1 MNALYLMR
9 PLKKCA
15 LPIYVTAVG
24 TNFLQPSLDRAYPN
38 HQIFY
43 IEKGRALFETAAGTF
58 VIPENHV
65 VFAKADHHLQ
75 YGAYDEEL
83 YVSFIAIY
91 GDTATAIIN
100 HFNAEDFSFYENPSI
115 YQKILTCYNQAKKFE
130 PAEAL
135 SIKAYELLV
144 TYFIDLSKSSF
155 SKPVTL
161 AKDFI
166 KKNFQNAISV
176 DDIVK
181 ASGVSRTLFFQL
193 FKKEAK
199 CSPMEFLQKTRIERA
214 CNLLLL
220 NDRTKISDIAVDCGF
235 WDTSYFCK
243 VFKAEMGCSPAKFR
257 KNN

>member
-9 PLKKCA
+9 PLKKCM
-15 LPIYVTAVG
+15 LPIYITAVG
-24 TNFLQPSLDRAYPN
+24 TNFIQPAIDRTYPN

-58 VIPENHV
+58 IIPENHV
-65 VFAKADHHLQ
+65 IFAKADYHLR
-75 YGAYDEEL
+75 YRAYDDEL
-83 YVSFIAIY
+83 YVSFIAIH
-91 GDTATAIIN
+91 GDTANTILN

-115 YQKILTCYNQAKKFE
+115 YQKILACYNHAKKFE
-130 PAEAL
+130 SAEAL
-135 SIKAYELLV
+135 SVKAYELFV
-144 TYFIDLSKSSF
+144 TYFIDLSKSSI

-166 KKNFQNAISV
+166 KKNFQNTISV
-176 DDIVK
+176 DDIVR
-181 ASGVSRTLFFQL
+181 ASGVSRTMLFQL

-199 CSPMEFLQKTRIERA
+199 CSPMEFLQKTRIERS

-220 NDRTKISDIAVDCGF
+220 DDKTKISDIAMDCGF